1 MKKKREC
8 FRTESQN
15 HYICWICVYKIIWFE
30 FFKKSTTFKSHHFH
44 LILAALKNNGEL
56 YLNDESMY
64 TKEAGS
70 VCEFL
75 FNRLETSRVNNNPNP
90 LRNNASPSVT
100 SLDAT
105 GSLSSSVNSTAT
117 HTPVT
122 TPTIVS
128 KSQFKLTH
136 NQAKLSLGK
145 QIDLR
150 KANPPLKAEI
160 HESINKA
167 MSPTDF
173 NSNDLVEN
181 KVDLNNSPLLA
192 QEGPKP
198 PTRRK
203 QKPLHQLRQYDDSTV
218 SEKHSEVSSV
228 NERTPKNGGESKPK
242 ATTVIYRNRSCSSTH
257 YDNSH
262 SMHNDQ
268 SEAKFEASFTKKS
281 SLGEYSDLS
290 SQSAKASKEQSVRNG
305 LYIDLNMI
313 KELRAKKTKPQFV
326 SSIISYCNH

>member
-1 MKKKREC
+1 MSRMLQPMVALSPGGNINAYIQAVSAFPVLSQEREQELAQALYYREDLASARELVLAHLRFVVHIARSYSGYGLPLSDLVQEGNVGLMKAVRR
-8 FRTESQN
+8 FDPDRGVRLVSFAV
-15 HYICWICVYKIIWFE
+15 HWI
-30 FFKKSTTFKSHHFH
+30 
-44 LILAALKNNGEL
+44 
-56 YLNDESMY
+56 
-64 TKEAGS
+64 
-70 VCEFL
+70 
-75 FNRLETSRVNNNPNP
+75 
-90 LRNNASPSVT
+90 
-100 SLDAT
+100 
-105 GSLSSSVNSTAT
+105 
-117 HTPVT
+117 
-122 TPTIVS
+122 
-128 KSQFKLTH
+128 
-136 NQAKLSLGK
+136 
-145 QIDLR
+145 
-150 KANPPLKAEI
+150 KAEI

-181 KVDLNNSPLLA
+181 KVDLNNSPLLT